1 MSLKWAKLCTAQ
13 KQQQVVANA
22 LSGWKPHRKFED
34 RRLEHPGGEVQCG
47 EAHQPLQRLH
57 CRGWMFSHGVKQ
69 QSNLTGSLEAILW
82 WQCRCSRWRKLCLKT
97 LWSMEEVATEG
108 RLLID
113 QHLRPFK
120 LISFPRSC
128 ALFMLTHI
136 DAIFSQDAYLR
147 STRCYPTIITWRSQ
161 QRSQLYRP
169 RPDTRKV
176 FRTDTHREQTHNRR
190 EWTDR
195 LEEDN
200 RRDKIRGTQILI
212 LENIAYILVEFNLF
226 TYILKSISLV
236 EDAASTTL

>member
-1 MSLKWAKLCTAQ
+1 MFLKLEAAPRVWRSATRTSWRRSAVWGGTPTSPTA
-13 KQQQVVANA
+13 A
-22 LSGWKPHRKFED
+22 LSGLD
-34 RRLEHPGGEVQCG
+34 AL
-47 EAHQPLQRLH
+47 
-57 CRGWMFSHGVKQ
+57 
-69 QSNLTGSLEAILW
+69 
-82 WQCRCSRWRKLCLKT
+82 SRWRKLWLKT
-97 LWSMEEVATEG
+97 LWFMEEVATEG

-120 LISFPRSC
+120 LISFP
-128 ALFMLTHI
+128 
-136 DAIFSQDAYLR
+136 
-147 STRCYPTIITWRSQ
+147 RCYPTIITWRSQ

-195 LEEDN
+195 LEGDN
-200 RRDKIRGTQILI
+200 RRDKIQGTQILT

>member
-1 MSLKWAKLCTAQ
+1 MEETLAENS
-13 KQQQVVANA
+13 VVY
-22 LSGWKPHRKFED
+22 GGGCD
-34 RRLEHPGGEVQCG
+34 RRKAADRPAPQTLQIDFLSKVLRLFFLSTQVD
-47 EAHQPLQRLH
+47 EA
-57 CRGWMFSHGVKQ
+57 MFSHDV
-69 QSNLTGSLEAILW
+69 
-82 WQCRCSRWRKLCLKT
+82 
-97 LWSMEEVATEG
+97 
-108 RLLID
+108 
-113 QHLRPFK
+113 
-120 LISFPRSC
+120 
-128 ALFMLTHI
+128 
-136 DAIFSQDAYLR
+136 YLR

-200 RRDKIRGTQILI
+200 RRDKIQGTQILT

-226 TYILKSISLV
+226 TYILKLISLV